1 MKQSNLFGEE
11 FENKIETQYTSKI
24 TIPNYEPKNIKPH
37 IQSLIDS
44 QKTKRIIN
52 EINNSNIT
60 EEEKVFLIEAARRH
74 SIFNYQ
80 NIADYYAH
88 ATPEMQ
94 HLMERQALVIIDFE
108 KSYQYGYIKLAHE
121 VANQYFENYGE

>member
-1 MKQSNLFGEE
+1 MKQTNLFGED
-11 FENKIETQYTSKI
+11 FENKLKTKYVNNI
-24 TIPNYEPKNIKPH
+24 TLPNYEPKNEKPN
-37 IQSLIDS
+37 ILSLIDN

-60 EEEKVFLIEAARRH
+60 EDEKSFLIEAARRH
-74 SIFNYQ
+74 SVFNYQ

-108 KSYQYGYIKLAHE
+108 KAYQYGYVKLAHE
-121 VANQYFENYGE
+121 IANQYFENYGE

>member
-1 MKQSNLFGEE
+1 MKQINMFGED
-11 FENKIETQYTSKI
+11 FENKLETQYVNKI
-24 TIPNYEPKNIKPH
+24 TLPTYEPKNIKPH
-37 IQSLIDS
+37 IGSLVDS

-52 EINNSNIT
+52 EINASNVS
-60 EEEKVFLIEAARRH
+60 EDEKLFLIEAAKRH
-74 SIFNYQ
+74 LVFNYQ

-108 KSYQYGYIKLAHE
+108 KAYQYGYVKLAHE